1 MIKKIKY
8 YLILLLLFSC
18 SANKNSEFWN
28 KDDSKIIKE
37 DEKIL
42 FEKKTTILKVINPN
56 IKISLNENYKLNSF
70 VDNLS
75 NNNKVTNYS
84 SNMNNGNKYKFSKIK
99 NFDLFTPDLFITKNK
114 NYIFFNGKG
123 DIYKLSKDLK
133 LLWKTNNYKKKQ
145 KKQGPII
152 RFVEFKN
159 SIIIFDSLANYYSLD
174 LKTGELEWKK
184 NNNSPFNSQVKIYK
198 NNIFVVDME
207 DTLRCYSAINGEEI
221 WNYKSETSFI
231 KSTTKSSLI
240 IKDNKVIFIN
250 SLGDLNALNLTNG
263 NLLWQTSTQNN
274 PVYEEAFSIIYSD
287 IVSHEENIYLSNNRN
302 EFFSINTKNGSVN
315 WMKDISSL
323 LRSTA
328 VGKLIFTI
336 SSDGFLVILNKL
348 NGQIIRSTNLK
359 KNLKNFDKNK
369 NNFQGFVI
377 AKNKILIS
385 QGGNLIKA
393 NIKDGQIEKIIK
405 VDGNIIS
412 RPFISN
418 REMIVVAENFIRTFK

>member
-1 MIKKIKY
+1 MKWKKI
-8 YLILLLLFSC
+8 
-18 SANKNSEFWN
+18 
-28 KDDSKIIKE
+28 
-37 DEKIL
+37 
-42 FEKKTTILKVINPN
+42 
-56 IKISLNENYKLNSF
+56 
-70 VDNLS
+70 
-75 NNNKVTNYS
+75 
-84 SNMNNGNKYKFSKIK
+84 
-99 NFDLFTPDLFITKNK
+99 
-114 NYIFFNGKG
+114 
-123 DIYKLSKDLK
+123 
-133 LLWKTNNYKKKQ
+133 
-145 KKQGPII
+145 
-152 RFVEFKN
+152 
-159 SIIIFDSLANYYSLD
+159 
-174 LKTGELEWKK
+174 
-184 NNNSPFNSQVKIYK
+184 NNSPFNSQTKIYE
-198 NNIFVVDME
+198 NNIFVVDIE

-287 IVSHEENIYLSNNRN
+287 IISHEEDIYLSNNRN

-315 WMKDISSL
+315 WMNDVSSL
-323 LRSTA
+323 LRPTA
-328 VGKLIFTI
+328 VGNLIFTI
-336 SSDGFLVILNKL
+336 SSNGFLVILNKL

-359 KNLKNFDKNK
+359 KNLKNYDKNK

-418 REMIVVAENFIRTFK
+418 KEMIVVSENFIRSFK

>member
-28 KDDSKIIKE
+28 KGNSKSKDL

-42 FEKKTTILKVINPN
+42 FEKKTNILKVVNPN
-56 IKISLNENYKLNSF
+56 ITLSLNENYKLNSF
-70 VDNLS
+70 INNLS
-75 NNNKVTNYS
+75 NNNKITNYS
-84 SNMNNGNKYKFSKIK
+84 ANINKGHKYKFSKIK
-99 NFDLFTPDLFITKNK
+99 NFDLFIPELFITKNK

-133 LLWKTNNYKKKQ
+133 VLWKTNNYKKKE

-152 RFVEFKN
+152 RFVEYKN
-159 SIIIFDSLANYYSLD
+159 SIIVFDSLANYYSLD
-174 LKTGELEWKK
+174 LNTGELKWKK
-184 NNNSPFNSQVKIYK
+184 INNSPFNSQVKIYK
-198 NNIFVVDME
+198 NNIFLVDME

-287 IVSHEENIYLSNNRN
+287 IISHEEDIYLSNNRN

-323 LRSTA
+323 LRPTA
-328 VGKLIFTI
+328 VGNLIFTI
-336 SSDGFLVILNKL
+336 SSNGFLVILNKL

-359 KNLKNFDKNK
+359 KNLKNYDKNK

-385 QGGNLIKA
+385 QDNKIIRVS
-393 NIKDGQIEKIIK
+393 IKDGQIEKVIK

-418 REMIVVAENFIRTFK
+418 KEMIVVSENFIRSFK